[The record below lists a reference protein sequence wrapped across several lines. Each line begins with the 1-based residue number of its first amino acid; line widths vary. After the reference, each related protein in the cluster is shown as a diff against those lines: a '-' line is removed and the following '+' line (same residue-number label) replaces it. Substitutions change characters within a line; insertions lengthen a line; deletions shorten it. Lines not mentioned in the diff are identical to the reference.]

1 MPDACECCGTPIKD
15 CPKQIL
21 VMDHDHDTE
30 TFRGWI
36 CEKCNIGIGKLGDTL
51 EGLTKAVEYLKR
63 SNHIN
68 QPSVLMLEYT
78 EELDDKLESQ

>member
-1 MPDACECCGTPIKD
+1 
-15 CPKQIL
+15 
-21 VMDHDHDTE
+21 MDHDHDTE